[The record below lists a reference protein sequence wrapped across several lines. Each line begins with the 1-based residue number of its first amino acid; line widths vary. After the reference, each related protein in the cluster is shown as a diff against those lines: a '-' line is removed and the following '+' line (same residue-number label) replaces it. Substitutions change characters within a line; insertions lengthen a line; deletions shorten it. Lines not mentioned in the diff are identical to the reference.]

1 MPSRSIVLVSASP
14 RRSDLLRLAGL
25 TFAVRPVEVD
35 ETPRPG
41 ESAGFLA
48 ERLARAKVQALT
60 KAPSPALAVA
70 ADTVVSAAG
79 ALLGKPRDRADA
91 RRMLRLLA
99 GRTHEV
105 TTAVAL
111 RELPEETITCERTVS
126 SVTFAPMSAEE
137 IDWYVATGE
146 GMDKAGAY
154 ALQGIG
160 ALFIVSIAGSYTNVI
175 GLPLESL
182 YPHLRRHGLL
192 PLPSRHP

>member
-25 TFAVRPVEVD
+25 TFSVRPVEVD

-41 ESAGFLA
+41 ESPGSLA
-48 ERLARAKVQALT
+48 ERLARAKAQAFAE
-60 KAPSPALAVA
+60 APTAALAIA
-70 ADTVVSAAG
+70 ADTVVSVAG
-79 ALLGKPRDRADA
+79 ALLGKPRDREDA

-111 RELPEETITCERTVS
+111 RVLPEETITCERTVS

-160 ALFIVSIAGSYTNVI
+160 ALFVVSITGSYTNVI

-182 YPHLRRHGLL
+182 YPHLLRHGLL
-192 PLPSRHP
+192 PLPSRRS

>member
-1 MPSRSIVLVSASP
+1 MPCRSIVLVSASP

-25 TFAVRPVEVD
+25 TFTVRPVEVD

>member
-1 MPSRSIVLVSASP
+1 MNSFGKELDAIHARYAPVDQRVREILANI
-14 RRSDLLRLAGL
+14 RRDCAELDPHRRNAGNE
-25 TFAVRPVEVD
+25 AQVE
-35 ETPRPG
+35 
-41 ESAGFLA
+41 AF
-48 ERLARAKVQALT
+48 
-60 KAPSPALAVA
+60 VA
-70 ADTVVSAAG
+70 W
-79 ALLGKPRDRADA
+79 LEDRCP
-91 RRMLRLLA
+91 

>member
-1 MPSRSIVLVSASP
+1 MPCRSIVLVSASP

-25 TFAVRPVEVD
+25 TFTVRPVEVD

-126 SVTFAPMSAEE
+126 SVTVAPMSAEE

>member
-14 RRSDLLRLAGL
+14 RRSNLLRLAGL
-25 TFAVRPVEVD
+25 TFTVRPVEVD

>member
-48 ERLARAKVQALT
+48 ERLARAKVQALA

>member
-1 MPSRSIVLVSASP
+1 MPCRSIVLVSASP

-25 TFAVRPVEVD
+25 TFTVRPVEVD

-79 ALLGKPRDRADA
+79 ALLGKPRHRADP

-99 GRTHEV
+99 RRTPQGP
-105 TTAVAL
+105 TPVA
-111 RELPEETITCERTVS
+111 
-126 SVTFAPMSAEE
+126 
-137 IDWYVATGE
+137 
-146 GMDKAGAY
+146 
-154 ALQGIG
+154 
-160 ALFIVSIAGSYTNVI
+160 
-175 GLPLESL
+175 
-182 YPHLRRHGLL
+182 RR
-192 PLPSRHP
+192 PP

>member
-1 MPSRSIVLVSASP
+1 MPCRSIVLVSASP

-25 TFAVRPVEVD
+25 TFTVRPVEVD

-41 ESAGFLA
+41 ESPGFLA

>member
-25 TFAVRPVEVD
+25 TFTVRPVEVD

-48 ERLARAKVQALT
+48 ERLARAKVQALA

>member
-25 TFAVRPVEVD
+25 TFTVRPVEVD
-35 ETPRPG
+35 ETPLPG

>member
-1 MPSRSIVLVSASP
+1 MPCRSIVLVSASP

-25 TFAVRPVEVD
+25 TFTVRPVEVD

-160 ALFIVSIAGSYTNVI
+160 ALLIRSIAGSYTNVI

-192 PLPSRHP
+192 PVPTRHS

>member
-1 MPSRSIVLVSASP
+1 MPCRSIVLVSASP

-25 TFAVRPVEVD
+25 TFTVRPVEVD

-48 ERLARAKVQALT
+48 ERLARAKVQALA

>member
-25 TFAVRPVEVD
+25 TFSVRPVEVD

-41 ESAGFLA
+41 ESPGSLA
-48 ERLARAKVQALT
+48 ERLARAKAQAFAE
-60 KAPSPALAVA
+60 APTPALAIA
-70 ADTVVSAAG
+70 ADTVVSVAG
-79 ALLGKPRDRADA
+79 TLLGKPRDREDA

-111 RELPEETITCERTVS
+111 RVLPEETITCERTVS

-154 ALQGIG
+154 ALQGLG
-160 ALFIVSIAGSYTNVI
+160 ALFVV
-175 GLPLESL
+175 P
-182 YPHLRRHGLL
+182 
-192 PLPSRHP
+192 

>member
-25 TFAVRPVEVD
+25 TFTVRPVEVD